1 MKGANPTLRAPRVQR
16 GMTLIELMVG
26 LTLGL
31 IVISSLLL
39 VLAHASTRGQEL
51 QRTSIQIENGR
62 YVAELFREDLR
73 MAGFFGETSVGGAL
87 YTQPDPCSTAPIG
100 WNGAPLTFPAP
111 VQGYGAGDVL
121 GCLNNR
127 RAGTDAI
134 VVRHVGVD
142 AIDPATIPGG
152 NSQYYVQYSYCV
164 ADVASPRLLFGTDRS
179 AFTLRNRAC
188 TGVNLVRSYVSRI
201 YYVADCNNCGV
212 GGDTTPTLKRVDLVG
227 NQLITTALAEGIET
241 LRFEYGFDIDG
252 DGSPDSYLTALGA
265 LGPTAAWSNVVA
277 LKVHFITRSLDKTTV
292 ENIAAAQDFQLGGIG
307 VVSTANDGYT
317 RKAYSSAVRLVNP
330 SAAREA
336 Q

>member
-1 MKGANPTLRAPRVQR
+1 MGRTQPTLRPARAQR

-73 MAGFFGETSVGGAL
+73 MAGFYGETSVAGAL
-87 YTQPDPCSTAPIG
+87 YTQPDPCLTAPVG
-100 WNGAPLTFPAP
+100 WSGTPLTLPSP
-111 VQGYGAGDVL
+111 VQGYGAADVL
-121 GCLNNR
+121 ACLANR

-134 VVRHVGVD
+134 VIRRVGVD
-142 AIDPATIPGG
+142 SIDPATIPGG
-152 NSQYYVQYSYCV
+152 NTQYYVQYSYCV
-164 ADVASPRLLFGTDRS
+164 GNPLAPRLKFGTNASTFD
-179 AFTLRNRAC
+179 LQNRAC
-188 TGVNLVRSYVSRI
+188 TSPNIVRAYTPRI
-201 YYVADCNNCGV
+201 YYVADCNHCGA

-227 NQLITTALAEGIET
+227 NQLVTTPLAEGIDA

-252 DGSPDSYLTALGA
+252 DGSPDTYLTALGA
-265 LGPTAAWSNVVA
+265 MGPTSAWSNVVA
-277 LKVHFITRSLDKTTV
+277 LKAHFITRSLDKVTV
-292 ENIAAAQDFQLGGIG
+292 DNIAAAQDFQLGGIG
-307 VVSTANDGYT
+307 IVSTPNDGYT
-317 RKAYSSAVRLVNP
+317 RKAYSTAIRLVNP
-330 SAAREA
+330 SGVREA